1 MSAPA
6 RLRLASLAARAAAAA
21 PVRLAGERQV
31 VLFLSFTDGSRR
43 ARVLRGTG
51 VDGSAAWNDAAA
63 RLPDD
68 IGALRYL
75 RLDIVTAVNA
85 TDWATVRA
93 QLGRTK
99 RNYYRLGVALDPAF
113 RHAFLETELNANAM
127 LDGGRDLPTAA
138 VNPANFHAYA
148 EARDGV
154 AAIAFDDDAP
164 VWTFVTTGWFVGED
178 GIVHPLESDS
188 RDRGRRQLALD
199 PPAIERLVASGSRYL
214 AAQVDAAGRF
224 HYGWHPCFDRPIPT
238 YNALRHASTTYAMLE
253 AWEVTRD
260 PQLRAAID
268 RALDHLRTRLLREV
282 MLPDGRSGAMLVEA
296 DGEIKLGGNA
306 VAVLALAKH
315 AELTGSTAD
324 DALLGRI
331 GEGLLHMQD
340 AATGAFAHVLDADT
354 LAVKQVFRIIYYDG
368 EAAFALLRL
377 HERTA
382 DPRWLAAAARA
393 FDHFLAAGHARAH
406 DHWLAYAAELLT
418 RVRPEARYYRFGLD
432 NVRDHL
438 GFVRNR
444 ITTFPTLLELMTAT
458 ERLVA
463 RLRADPALTPLLR
476 DFDLPD
482 FYGAMHARAHY
493 LLNGHFWPELAM
505 FFARP
510 DKIVGSFFIRH
521 HGFRIRIDDVEHYLS
536 GLIAYRRYLLSNAA
550 SNEPQPAVPEALAG

>member
-1 MSAPA
+1 MSAPS
-6 RLRLASLAARAAAAA
+6 RLRLAALAARAAAAT
-21 PVRLAGERQV
+21 PVPLDGERQV
-31 VLFLSFTDGSRR
+31 VLFLSFTDGSHR
-43 ARVLRGTG
+43 ARVLRGAG
-51 VDGSAAWNDAAA
+51 ADGTAAWNDAAA
-63 RLPDD
+63 RLPDED
-68 IGALRYL
+68 AALRYL
-75 RLDIVTAVNA
+75 RLDIVSAVNA
-85 TDWATVRA
+85 TDWAAVHA

-99 RNYYRLGVALDPAF
+99 RNYYRLGIALDPVL

-127 LDGGRDLPTAA
+127 LDGGRAVPTAA
-138 VNPANFHAYA
+138 LNHATFLAYA
-148 EARDGV
+148 RARDGIT
-154 AAIAFDDDAP
+154 AIACDGAEP
-164 VWTFVTTGWFVGED
+164 VWTFVTTGWFAGED
-178 GIVHPLESDS
+178 GIVHPLAGDS
-188 RDRGRRQLALD
+188 RNRGRRQLALD
-199 PPAIERLVASGSRYL
+199 PPGIERLVASGSRYL
-214 AAQVDAAGRF
+214 ATQVDSAGRF
-224 HYGWHPCFDRPIPT
+224 HYGWHPCFDRPIAT

-253 AWEVTRD
+253 AWELTRD
-260 PQLRAAID
+260 PRLRAAID
-268 RALDHLRTRLLREV
+268 RALHHLRTRLLRDV
-282 MLPDGRSGAMLVEA
+282 TLPDGRSAAMLVEG

-306 VAVLALAKH
+306 VAVLALAKQ
-315 AELTGSTAD
+315 AELTGSGAD
-324 DALLGRI
+324 DALLNQL

-340 AATGAFAHVLDADT
+340 AATGVFAHVLDADT
-354 LAVKQVFRIIYYDG
+354 LAVKHAFRTIYYDG

-377 HERTA
+377 HERSA
-382 DPRWLAAAARA
+382 DPRWLAAAERA

-418 RVRPEARYYRFGLD
+418 RFRPEARYYRFGLD

-476 DFDLPD
+476 GFDLPE

-510 DKIVGSFFIRH
+510 DRIAGSFFIRH

-536 GLIAYRRYLLSNAA
+536 GLIAYRRYLLSAGA
-550 SNEPQPAVPEALAG
+550 LLEPQPAAREALAG